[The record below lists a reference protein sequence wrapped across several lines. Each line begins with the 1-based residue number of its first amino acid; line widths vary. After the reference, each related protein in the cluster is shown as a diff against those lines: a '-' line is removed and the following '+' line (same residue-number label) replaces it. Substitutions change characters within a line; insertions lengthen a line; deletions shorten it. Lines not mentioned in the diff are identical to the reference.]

1 MRKENF
7 SKLRIAEYLGRH
19 LQVVHEA
26 LYQLGSINPNRNI
39 LPMFRLSES
48 EWDQIETMAGE
59 TWLRI
64 ARLKFEGRT
73 SRWVQSLYLR
83 QISPD
88 WCPPLELTTA
98 DLRHITHVRLTERAT
113 YDELAK
119 RYPQWNDS
127 YLMRKFY
134 DKMIEEDAQPA
145 SQDPYAHDVARL
157 REEMK
162 SWFEAVKTKYP
173 KLHWKRVFE
182 ELHEEHEALENYK
195 TSKRSGFRMSA
206 ADCQDVVR
214 LREKGKY
221 WDEIVDLK
229 FPGFHPDAIQG
240 ALLRKKQGRTGVRAK
255 EVFGVLSAADRLHI
269 TRLRNERKTWAEIA
283 ELMFPAWS
291 RFTVRAAYQRPT
303 RTVGRRKF
311 EITAAER
318 LEVARLRDEG
328 MT

>member
-229 FPGFHPDAIQG
+229 FPGVPSRRHTRSAFEEKAGQDGRESEGGLWG
-240 ALLRKKQGRTGVRAK
+240 AFCRRPPTHNSIAERKKDVGRDRRAHVSSVVPLYRTGCVPETDA
-255 EVFGVLSAADRLHI
+255 
-269 TRLRNERKTWAEIA
+269 N
-283 ELMFPAWS
+283 S
-291 RFTVRAAYQRPT
+291 RQTQV
-303 RTVGRRKF
+303 
-311 EITAAER
+311 
-318 LEVARLRDEG
+318 
-328 MT
+328 